1 MTSLVTER
9 LVIDELTCD
18 DAGFLVVLLNEPSF
32 LRFIGDRG
40 VRDEAGAQRYLA
52 DGPFA
57 SYRRH
62 GFGLWAVR
70 LRADRRPIGI
80 CGLLKR
86 DTLDDV
92 DIGFAFLP
100 EYWGAGYAQEAAAR
114 VLAHAREDLKLPR
127 VVAIT
132 SPGNERSAKLLEKLG
147 LRFQREIRLGAEQQP
162 TRLFAPPD
170 GGSNP

>member
-1 MTSLVTER
+1 MTRLVTER
-9 LVIDELTCD
+9 LVIDDLTSA

-32 LRFIGDRG
+32 LQNIGDRG
-40 VRDEAGAQRYLA
+40 VRDEAGAHRYLA
-52 DGPFA
+52 EGPFA

-70 LRADRRPIGI
+70 LLADRRPIGI

-86 DTLDDV
+86 DALDDV

-100 EYWGAGYAQEAAAR
+100 AYWGAGYAQEAAAR
-114 VLAHAREDLKLPR
+114 VLAHAHEELKLPR

-132 SPGNERSAKLLEKLG
+132 APHNERSAKLLEKLG

-162 TRLFAPPD
+162 TRLFAPPESE
-170 GGSNP
+170 GNP